1 MICEKAIHNS
11 LLKSTAERIIKVTNE
26 VANYIAKYPET
37 VEIGAR
43 EYSYSLYRILT
54 GVYLFYFL
62 NFLSYFKNIFQC
74 DSKLN
79 HRQMS

>member
-37 VEIGAR
+37 VETGAR

-62 NFLSYFKNIFQC
+62 IS
-74 DSKLN
+74 
-79 HRQMS
+79 